1 MSEDFEN
8 NLWLILRLGKL
19 VAMMILRLSVLV
31 RFLGVY

>member
-19 VAMMILRLSVLV
+19 VAGMILRLSVLV